1 MVRSVSTERRTA
13 AVPVGGATA
22 DNDLIAV
29 RFTDADELIGM
40 DVLVTFGPVQAFP
53 GAVFICERSQLKKA
67 LPALRKRGVTEVAV
81 RDDVGALNLR
91 DGRHL
96 AEAESWCPVEEP
108 AHGKRR
114 HSSVA
119 G

>member
-1 MVRSVSTERRTA
+1 
-13 AVPVGGATA
+13 
-22 DNDLIAV
+22 
-29 RFTDADELIGM
+29 M
-40 DVLVTFGPVQAFP
+40 DILVTYGPVQAFP
-53 GAVFICERSQLKKA
+53 GAVFICGRSQFKKA
-67 LPALRKRGVTEVAV
+67 LPALRKRGVTEVMLQ
-81 RDDVGALNLR
+81 DDLGALNLR

-96 AEAESWCPVEEP
+96 AEADGWCPVEES